1 MDYSLLVGLNSAGR
15 LLVLGIIGTNDS
27 WIYLRTVY
35 LLFDL
40 IANRTF
46 RSDYIRTYTIDKR
59 IESIVKQ
66 TMGKQGILPTIISP
80 KLYRQ
85 RFSEA
90 MER

>member
-1 MDYSLLVGLNSAGR
+1 MDYSLLVGLNSDGR
-15 LLVLGIIGTNDS
+15 LLVLGIIGTNIIS
-27 WIYLRTVY
+27 SQFICFSIVI
-35 LLFDL
+35 L
-40 IANRTF
+40 IGLY